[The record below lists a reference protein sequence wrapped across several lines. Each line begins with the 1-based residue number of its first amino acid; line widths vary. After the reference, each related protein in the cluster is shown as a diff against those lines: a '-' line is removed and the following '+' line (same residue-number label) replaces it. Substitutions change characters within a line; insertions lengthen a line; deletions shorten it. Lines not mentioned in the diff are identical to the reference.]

1 MKYRVNASAR
11 TVGRLTI
18 GGTARPFFG
27 MTPDA
32 AHDILICQGW
42 YAGLPPELQ
51 KAVIGAAQIRRR
63 RSANI
68 FDVGDAYD
76 GMYAVLSGEV
86 QIAYRF
92 EDGRFVLL
100 VAATAGTWFG
110 ETGLFDRQ
118 PRDTEAAITKPGWI
132 LHVGAT
138 ALDDL
143 TRDSVERYAAFA
155 RLLSERYRLRGAR
168 LASLSMLPVTTR
180 VAQVLRYLSRPSA
193 RESELQNVVIS
204 QEMLAAMVGATRQT
218 INKSLQA
225 LARNGAIKIGYG
237 KIEVL
242 NAKALGTFEEFAD
255 RIMAPRAGD

>member
-1 MKYRVNASAR
+1 
-11 TVGRLTI
+11 
-18 GGTARPFFG
+18 
-27 MTPDA
+27 MTRDQ
-32 AHDILICQGW
+32 AHHILSRQNW
-42 YAGLPPELQ
+42 YAALPTELQ
-51 KAVIGAAQIRRR
+51 KAMISAGHIRRR

-100 VAATAGTWFG
+100 VAATPGTWFG

-132 LHVGAT
+132 FHLTAA

-168 LASLSMLPVTTR
+168 LASLSMLPVTEH
-180 VAQVLRYLSRPSA
+180 VAQILRYLSRPLA
-193 RESELQNVVIS
+193 RESGLQNVVIS
-204 QEMLAAMVGATRQT
+204 QEMLAAMVGTTRQT

-237 KIEVL
+237 RIEVL
-242 NAKALGTFEEFAD
+242 NVGALGEV
-255 RIMAPRAGD
+255 